1 MNLEAAVETELHSHR
16 EVTAERITA
25 LIKAQFN
32 VEHPGE
38 AFPTTFNL
46 KSWLNNH
53 RKRKKSVRALEVE
66 EKLGVG
72 KAKARQIE
80 LVVARNGLTGCFGR
94 ADGSRAVT

>member
-66 EKLGVG
+66 ENSAWEKQKRG
-72 KAKARQIE
+72 K
-80 LVVARNGLTGCFGR
+80 
-94 ADGSRAVT
+94 SS